1 MSSDYYEPH
10 ARRKLAR
17 PLVIAGDL
25 GCGARLIGRTVCART
40 GLPFVE
46 VDRQIEHEAG
56 ESLDA
61 LAARIGRKRIAE
73 RARMVLERVAIQQ
86 PWSVAV
92 LEWVWPGAEV
102 EHLFRRKLQLVHI
115 RRPANFLL
123 ERIEKE
129 VHRAGPWLL
138 GDCPF
143 VFRTEADL
151 APLQEERARLLCR
164 AAILLEAGDRHAH
177 LVSKL
182 IVDSLDSIFDTE
194 GF

>member
-1 MSSDYYEPH
+1 MNSDYYEPH

-17 PLVIAGDL
+17 PLVIGGDL

-61 LAARIGRKRIAE
+61 LAARIGPKRIAE
-73 RARMVLERVAIQQ
+73 RARMALERVAIQR
-86 PWSVAV
+86 PCSVVA

-102 EHLFRRKLQLVHI
+102 EHLFRRKLHLVHI
-115 RRPANFLL
+115 RRPADFLL

-138 GDCPF
+138 GDHPF

-151 APLQEERARLLCR
+151 APLREARARLLCK
-164 AAILLEAGDRHAH
+164 ASILLEAGDQHAH

-182 IVDSLDSIFDTE
+182 IIDSLDSIFHTD